1 MHVETRIGIDV
12 RPAEEVSHIGNIEV
26 GLLFHLARNALL
38 GCFVHVAEASGEVI
52 RAFGGLLLAYNDKQL
67 IVFAQDKSRSGCAWI
82 EVINKAAIGTVL
94 AFGIVD
100 IEIIATAHGTMG
112 KIV

>member
-38 GCFVHVAEASGEVI
+38 GCFVHVAEAAGKVV

-100 IEIIATAHGTMG
+100 IEITAATRRAMG
-112 KIV
+112 EMI